1 MSWQATA
8 WGQRQTTGSSGRK
21 ALLLVLAN
29 YADDQ
34 GICWPSQETLAK
46 DTEQSVDTVQ
56 RQLRKLA
63 ELGLIEIMKR
73 QQGRG
78 RWPRRTYRLNMLK
91 STGPQNAA
99 RRAEEA
105 PCEFNGSESRPQP
118 ARDQAATS
126 SVTEPQALRHEPS
139 IEPTFKPS
147 WNLSAANSK
156 PKLSAAERQQAFQR
170 KRQPI
175 EVIQSRVAARLG
187 GEGWEILQGTS
198 DTELHRLTSLE
209 ERGKLDETMLEAI
222 RFKYRQRGI

>member
-34 GICWPSQETLAK
+34 GICWPSQE
-46 DTEQSVDTVQ
+46 
-56 RQLRKLA
+56 
-63 ELGLIEIMKR
+63 
-73 QQGRG
+73 
-78 RWPRRTYRLNMLK
+78 N
-91 STGPQNAA
+91 
-99 RRAEEA
+99 
-105 PCEFNGSESRPQP
+105 
-118 ARDQAATS
+118 
-126 SVTEPQALRHEPS
+126 
-139 IEPTFKPS
+139 
-147 WNLSAANSK
+147 
-156 PKLSAAERQQAFQR
+156 
-170 KRQPI
+170 
-175 EVIQSRVAARLG
+175 RVAARLG